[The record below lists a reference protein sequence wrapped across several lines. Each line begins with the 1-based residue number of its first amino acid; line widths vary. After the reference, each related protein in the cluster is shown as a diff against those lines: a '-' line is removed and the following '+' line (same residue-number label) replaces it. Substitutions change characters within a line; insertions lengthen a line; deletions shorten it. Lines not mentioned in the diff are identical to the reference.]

1 MNILKNTCDIQDVL
15 NKLKTDHDLY
25 NVFRDISKL
34 YIVEC
39 NALNGIDI
47 LTHKA
52 EWKQFLNGRIIA
64 SLPIEETDQALKLDE
79 PITQYNRHL
88 MNKKNYFCHMNALYF
103 ALLELKIDQ
112 VFELLQDIN
121 WKAKSDI
128 IAKFLWITEQQ
139 KEIEK
144 GENLNLPYMCQV
156 GPPENRQTIDREFYS
171 VIRFFDIYNIQ
182 NTTKYFLYQKL
193 EPKNK
198 NKAPKNPDFK
208 AISDDGDELYI
219 EVTEA
224 IDKITAIQNKNF
236 SNFKQKLEIAF
247 KHFNYSIS
255 TIQIPDPQILDS
267 NYNAISKWLLSI
279 LQKLDA
285 GTIQPKPF
293 YTKKDMGLI
302 IQINKSNGFWLFEHL
317 HLSSDVKFIN
327 QTENACKVI
336 TERVSDKYEK
346 NYIGNPILLIY
357 LNTVFW
363 DIQLEKVRSL
373 CLTKIK
379 SEELARFK
387 DIWIITDRKWASLKN
402 DPKQKV

>member
-1 MNILKNTCDIQDVL
+1 MNILKNTCDIQDAL
-15 NKLKTDHDLY
+15 NKLKTDHHLY
-25 NVFRDISKL
+25 NVFRNISKL
-34 YIVEC
+34 YIEEC
-39 NALNGIDI
+39 NAL
-47 LTHKA
+47 
-52 EWKQFLNGRIIA
+52 
-64 SLPIEETDQALKLDE
+64 S
-79 PITQYNRHL
+79 QYDPHHES
-88 MNKKNYFCHMNALYF
+88 KNDYLWHMNALYF

-112 VFELLQDIN
+112 VFELLQSIN
-121 WKAKSDI
+121 WKAKSGI
-128 IAKFLWITEQQ
+128 ISKFLWITEQL

-144 GENLNLPYMCQV
+144 GKKFNLPYMCQV

-198 NKAPKNPDFK
+198 EPQNPDFR
-208 AISDDGDELYI
+208 AISDHGDELYI

-236 SNFKQKLEIAF
+236 SNFEQKLENDF

-255 TIQIPDPQILDS
+255 ATQIPDPQILDS

-285 GTIQPKPF
+285 GTIEFKPS
-293 YTKKDMGLI
+293 YTKEDMDFT
-302 IQINKSNGFWLFEHL
+302 IQINKSNGFRLFEHL
-317 HLSSDVKFIN
+317 HLSSDEKFIN
-327 QTENACKVI
+327 QTEYACEAI
-336 TERVSDKYEK
+336 NERVSKKYK
-346 NYIGNPILLIY
+346 IDYIRNPLLLIY

-387 DIWIITDRKWASLKN
+387 DIWIITDQKQISLRN
-402 DPKQKV
+402 DSEL